1 MSMSE
6 KMTIA
11 RFGEL
16 RGAPV
21 YDSSGKKIGKVDEIY
36 CDLQT
41 QVPEWLGIGTGLFGK
56 KRVLVPA
63 VSTRERGDGVAVA
76 YTKDQ
81 VKDSPDIDSDEISMQ
96 KEQELAS
103 YYGLGYSQERS
114 STGLPEGMGVYAT
127 AEREGQA
134 VTRMEE
140 ELQVGKRPVEA
151 GRARLRKWVETEP
164 VEAEVTLQRETAYV
178 TREHVDQPVGKHE
191 FGEEQVEVPLRGEE
205 PVVRKQAV
213 AKERIGIGTDVRSER
228 ETVQEEVRK
237 ERVEVE
243 GADTEERPL

>member
-1 MSMSE
+1 MSE
-6 KMTIA
+6 KMTIT

-21 YDSSGKKIGKVDEIY
+21 YDSIGKKIGKVDEIFY
-36 CDLQT
+36 DLQT
-41 QVPEWLGIGTGLFGK
+41 RVPEWVGIGAGLFGK

-63 VSTRERGDGVAVA
+63 GSIRERGDGVAVP

-96 KEQELAS
+96 TEQELTG

-114 STGLPEGMGVYAT
+114 STGLPEGMSVGAT

-134 VTRMEE
+134 VTRVEE
-140 ELQVGKRPVEA
+140 ELQVGKRPVEV
-151 GRARLRKWVETEP
+151 GRTRLRKWVETEP
-164 VEAEVTLQRETAYV
+164 VETEVTLQRETAYI
-178 TREHVDQPVGKHE
+178 TRERVDQPVGEHE

-213 AKERIGIGTDVRSER
+213 AKERIGIGTEVRSER
-228 ETVQEEVRK
+228 ETVLEEVRK
-237 ERVEVE
+237 ERVEAE
-243 GADTEERPL
+243 GADTEEGPL